1 MKKFTFITVGLAG
14 LMMLGS
20 NVASAELS
28 IPKISLA
35 IQTNSNNPD
44 VEVFESGAHFNMVSN
59 YIGWTGEDT
68 KVALGQVD
76 FGTDGNK
83 YKAASIDLANGWYC
97 DGWAILHAGPTY
109 EESVPFTQIALNET
123 GGYDNFVTYASN
135 FSCNT
140 PQESWS
146 NGPAMEGITYT
157 KPTGKQNVYLTFVAG
172 AGNIRAINFY
182 EQELVP
188 ADFVRNLNEDG
199 TPGNDDMIALLAPD
213 QYEGYSDI
221 ALRLNSTES
230 TAMNPEE
237 FPDTRLDGES
247 WGWTNDGFLADFGNV
262 DFGNGGYK
270 QIVVNFTHWSE
281 NLNDYVEIYLDSP
294 EEANRIMNLWTG
306 RNLENKVYIN
316 LAKDLANNITGT
328 HKVICKW
335 IGGGTNVHHIEF
347 VKDNVWPIATDCGI
361 VLEDVEPAADAFHMT
376 FVGCPE
382 GLGNPWAYE
391 IRSGTNDTKWEEA
404 GNVGYTG
411 NGTVIEF
418 FDQSGDG
425 IDFGDGSYKRIII
438 NHASE
443 PTYNGPIEQSNFS
456 FYLDLDPDYKYV
468 ERADFRANLDEILA
482 DKEPVCVVRMQGTGA
497 WSTRK
502 KTAGAITTPIIG
514 THNLFMVYNQT
525 YNTSAGAN
533 VFDIYMDKVEVAG
546 AESIVNDK
554 ADNNVQVFTAAGEI
568 IVKADIPTTAEIF
581 SLNGQRVAAATVEG
595 EASIEMNRGF
605 YLLRAANAD
614 GVKSFKVIVK

>member
-1 MKKFTFITVGLAG
+1 MKKFTFITAGLAG

-35 IQTNSNNPD
+35 IQTNSSNPD

-76 FGTDGNK
+76 FGPDGNK
-83 YKAASIDLANGWYC
+83 YKAAAIDLANGWYC

-199 TPGNDDMIALLAPD
+199 TPGNDDMIALLSPD
-213 QYEGYSDI
+213 QYEGYSEI

-237 FPDTRLDGES
+237 FPDARLDGES
-247 WGWTNDGFLADFGNV
+247 WGWTADGFLADYGNV

-281 NLNDYVEIYLDSP
+281 NMKDYVEIYLDSP
-294 EEANRIMNLWTG
+294 EAANLVTTIWTG
-306 RNLENKVYIN
+306 RNLENKAYIN
-316 LAKDLANNITGT
+316 LAKNLANNITGT

-335 IGGGTNVHHIEF
+335 VGGGTNVHHIEF
-347 VKDNVWPIATDCGI
+347 VKDAVWPIATDCGI
-361 VLEDVEPAADAFHMT
+361 VLENVEPAPDAFHMT
-376 FVGCPE
+376 FIDCPE
-382 GLGNPWAYE
+382 GQGNPWCYAVRAKGQYE
-391 IRSGTNDTKWEEA
+391 SA
-404 GNVGYTG
+404 GNIGYTG

-418 FDQSGDG
+418 YDESGDG
-425 IDFGDGSYKRIII
+425 IDLGDGSYKRIIV

-443 PTYNGPIEQSNFS
+443 PSYMGPIEQSNFS
-456 FYLDLDPDYKYV
+456 FYIDLDPDFIYTD
-468 ERADFRANLDEILA
+468 EDFDQNLDDILA
-482 DKEPVCVVRMQGTGA
+482 DHEPICQVRLQGTGA
-497 WSTRK
+497 WGTRM
-502 KTAGAITTPIIG
+502 KTAGPIVKPVSG
-514 THNLFMVYNQT
+514 KHSLFMVYTST

-533 VFDIYMDKVEVAG
+533 VFDIYLDKVEVAG
-546 AESIVNDK
+546 TESIVNDK
-554 ADNNVQVFTAAGEI
+554 TDNNVQVFTAAGEI

>member
-1 MKKFTFITVGLAG
+1 MKKFTFITAGLAG

-35 IQTNSNNPD
+35 IQTNSSNPD
-44 VEVFESGAHFNMVSN
+44 VEVFDSGAHFNMVSN

-76 FGTDGNK
+76 FGPDGNK
-83 YKAASIDLANGWYC
+83 YKAAAIDLANGWYC

-146 NGPAMEGITYT
+146 NGPAMEGITFT

-199 TPGNDDMIALLAPD
+199 TPGSDDMIALLAPD

-237 FPDTRLDGES
+237 FPDARLDGES
-247 WGWTNDGFLADFGNV
+247 WGWTGNGFLADFGNV
-262 DFGNGGYK
+262 DFGNGDFK
-270 QIVVNFTHWSE
+270 QVLVNFTHWSE
-281 NLNDYVEIYLDSP
+281 NLNDYLEIYLDSP
-294 EEANRIMNLWTG
+294 EESNRIANVWAG
-306 RNLENKVYIN
+306 RNLENKVYISLAKN
-316 LAKDLANNITGT
+316 LASSITGT

-335 IGGGTNVHHIEF
+335 IGGSINVHHIEF
-347 VKDNVWPIATDCGI
+347 IKDNVWPIATDCGI
-361 VLEDVEPAADAFHMT
+361 VLDDIEPAADAFHMT
-376 FVGCPE
+376 FIDCPE
-382 GLGNPWAYE
+382 GQGNPWCYAVRAKGQYE
-391 IRSGTNDTKWEEA
+391 SA
-404 GNVGYTG
+404 GNIGYTK

-418 FDQSGDG
+418 YDANGDG
-425 IDFGDGSYKRIII
+425 VDLGDGSYKRIIV

-443 PTYNGPIEQSNFS
+443 PTYDGPVEQSNFS
-456 FYLDLDPDYKYV
+456 FYIDLDPDFAYTDD
-468 ERADFRANLDEILA
+468 DFDQNLDDILA
-482 DKEPVCVVRMQGTGA
+482 DHEPICVVRMQGTGA
-497 WSTRK
+497 WSVRK
-502 KTAGAITTPIIG
+502 KTAGAILKPVSG
-514 THNLFMVYNQT
+514 KHSLFMVYNQT
-525 YNTSAGAN
+525 YNTNAGAN